1 METVGPSLG
10 LGGILF
16 VAAYLLSTIFIG
28 WLARKRRQND
38 SLADFYLAGRSMGV
52 AVLFLTLYA
61 TQYSGN
67 TMFGYAGRAYQIG
80 FGWMV
85 SALFM
90 FSIIVGY
97 LLFAPRLVVLAR
109 LKAFI
114 TPGDFIS
121 YRFGSKALTLLAT
134 LLMIYAL
141 ANYTLAQLK
150 AMGAAVEGITS
161 GAVPSAYGIVGL
173 AVIMVIYETLGGM
186 RSVAWTDVIQG
197 VVLLIGFAILLFVIP
212 GLGGGL
218 AAVVEEVSRI
228 APEKVIAPS
237 AEACTTWISY
247 LILIGCGAA
256 IYPQAIQRLYSSRSV
271 TAIKRSFTFMAFMPL
286 TTSLI
291 AVLCG
296 ITGIVVLPELAAAET
311 DQVLPRLC
319 ALVMNES
326 LLGYWLI
333 VVVFAAALAA
343 LMSTADS
350 ALLAI
355 SSMITRDIYQAH
367 FRPGAD
373 EAELTWIGKICSW
386 IAVAILVVVAIG
398 TEKSLVRLLELK
410 FEVLV
415 QIAPCFFLGLYWRSL
430 SAPTVVTGILVGIGL
445 ALGLTL
451 FGQTRVFGFHA
462 GVVGLAANV
471 AVCAVGSS
479 YCWFAAR
486 RASGAAGAPETD
498 AAVFFVR

>member
-1 METVGPSLG
+1 MDTTGISLG
-10 LGGILF
+10 PGAVLF
-16 VAAYLLSTIFIG
+16 VSGYLLSMVYIG
-28 WLARKRRQND
+28 WLGRKRRESD
-38 SLADFYLAGRSMGV
+38 SLADFYLAGRAMGV
-52 AVLFLTLYA
+52 SVLFLTLYA

-80 FGWMV
+80 FGWTV

-90 FSIIVGY
+90 FAIIVGY
-97 LLFAPRLVVLAR
+97 LLFAPRLVVLSRA
-109 LKAFI
+109 KGFI

-121 YRFGSKALTLLAT
+121 HRFGSRALTLLAT

-150 AMGAAVEGITS
+150 AMGAAVEGITN

-186 RSVAWTDVIQG
+186 RSVAWTDVLQG
-197 VVLLIGFAILLFVIP
+197 VVLLVGFSILLFLVP

-218 AAVVEEVSRI
+218 AAVVEEVSRLE
-228 APEKVIAPS
+228 PEKVAVPS
-237 AEACTTWISY
+237 SEACNTWISY
-247 LILIGCGAA
+247 VILIGCGAA

-271 TAIKRSFTFMAFMPL
+271 AVLKRSFLFMAFMPL
-286 TTSLI
+286 TTTLI
-291 AVLCG
+291 AVICG
-296 ITGIVVLPELAAAET
+296 ITGIVVLPELTAAET

-319 ALVMNES
+319 ALVMNDS

-333 VVVFAAALAA
+333 VIVFAAALAA

-350 ALLAI
+350 ALLSI
-355 SSMITRDIYQAH
+355 SSMITRDIYQVH
-367 FRPGAD
+367 FRPEAE

-386 IAVAILVVVAIG
+386 IAVAILIVVAIG
-398 TEKSLVRLLELK
+398 TEKTLVRLLELK

-415 QIAPCFFLGLYWRSL
+415 QIVPCFFLGLYWRYL
-430 SAPTVVTGILVGIGL
+430 STSTVIMGILVGLGI

-462 GVVGLAANV
+462 GVVGLVANV
-471 AVCAVGSS
+471 SGLCCGIFVPLVAGEIG
-479 YCWFAAR
+479 FADIKE
-486 RASGAAGAPETD
+486 AGG
-498 AAVFFVR
+498 